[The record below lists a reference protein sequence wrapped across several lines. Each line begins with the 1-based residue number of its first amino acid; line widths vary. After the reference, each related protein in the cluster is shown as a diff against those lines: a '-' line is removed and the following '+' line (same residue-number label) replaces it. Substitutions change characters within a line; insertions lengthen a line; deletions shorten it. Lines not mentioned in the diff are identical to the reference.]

1 MEYLEKL
8 NPEQYQAVTT
18 KSKKVLV
25 IAGAGSGKTRVL
37 TNRIQ
42 YLLDNGVSKNE
53 IVAFTF
59 TNRAAMEMKYRLEK
73 YEFKNIHTFHSYCY
87 QILQFAK
94 DEIGFQ
100 KFDKI
105 ELAFE
110 EYELELLNKITKE
123 LNVKINPKS
132 LMQYI
137 SKRKNNLK
145 YEFKSVDEARIYNQV
160 YFKFQ
165 EYLMNKG
172 KIDFDDMISLVV
184 NNFDNISFKDAILD
198 ECKYVLVDEFQDTNQ
213 IQFDLVKKLSS
224 KYNNLF
230 CVGDQNQLI
239 YSFRSSDI
247 KIINDFKEE
256 ADETIYLNK
265 NYRSASNI
273 LESSNSLIKHNH
285 NLEGNI
291 YSDIPPKFKVTY
303 HELPDTSYQ
312 AWDVTNI
319 IKNLIDKGGYRPNE
333 IAVLFRN
340 NYQSTE
346 IEFELRKNKIPYT
359 LYGKMKFFKFEA
371 TKRMIALYQFL
382 DNPEDYILFR
392 QAVLID
398 QQLFDNMVEKY
409 ESNNIKLLDL
419 IIKLNNDKLSSLA
432 TKIKDLINNRNQYD
446 KSRLYEYMMTLLFDE
461 LTDKQQEYLRALKDI
476 IVNSESNKESEILD
490 DLLLNEGENKDE
502 MGVNLMTIHKAKGL
516 EFKCVF
522 IISVNDGIIPANLK
536 NEKDIKEE
544 RRILYVAMTRAKE
557 YLYLSSSNYHIING
571 LRKRL
576 NPSVFISEIN

>member
-18 KSKKVLV
+18 QSKKVLV

-42 YLLDNGVSKNE
+42 YLLDNGVNKNE

-59 TNRAAMEMKYRLEK
+59 TNRAAMEMKYRLTK
-73 YEFKNIHTFHSYCY
+73 YDFKNIYTFHSYCY
-87 QILQFAK
+87 QVLQFAK

-105 ELAFE
+105 TLATE
-110 EYELELLNKITKE
+110 DYELDLLNKIAND
-123 LNVKINPKS
+123 LNIKINPKS
-132 LMQYI
+132 LMQFI
-137 SKRKNNLK
+137 TKRKNNLK

-165 EYLMNKG
+165 ECLMNKG
-172 KIDFDDMISLVV
+172 KIDFDDMISLFV
-184 NNFDNISFKDAILD
+184 NNFDNISFKDALLD

-256 ADETIYLNK
+256 VDEIIYLNK

-273 LESSNSLIKHNH
+273 LESSNNLIKHNH

-291 YSDIPPKFKVTY
+291 YSDIPPKFKVIY

-359 LYGKMKFFKFEA
+359 LYGKMKFFKFET
-371 TKRMIALYQFL
+371 TKRMISLYQFL

-392 QAVLID
+392 QAVLVD
-398 QQLFDNMVEKY
+398 QQLFDNIVHKY
-409 ESNNIKLLDL
+409 EMNQTNLLDL
-419 IIKLNNDKLSSLA
+419 IISLNNNNVSTVAL
-432 TKIKDLINNRNQYD
+432 KIKELIKNRNQYD
-446 KSRLYEYMMTLLFDE
+446 KSRLYEYMMTMLFDN

-476 IVNSESNKESEILD
+476 IVNSESNNESDILD
-490 DLLLNEGENKDE
+490 NLLLNQGENENE

-522 IISVNDGIIPANLK
+522 IISVNDGIIPSNLK

-544 RRILYVAMTRAKE
+544 RRLLYVAMTRAKE
-557 YLYLSSSNYHIING
+557 YLYLSSADYHIING
-571 LRKRL
+571 MRKRL
-576 NPSVFISEIN
+576 RPSIFVTEIS

>member
-18 KSKKVLV
+18 QSKKVLV

-42 YLLDNGVSKNE
+42 YLLDNGVNKNE

-73 YEFKNIHTFHSYCY
+73 YEFKNIYTFHSYCY

-145 YEFKSVDEARIYNQV
+145 YEFKSVNEARIYNQV

-213 IQFDLVKKLSS
+213 VQFDLVKKLSS
-224 KYNNLF
+224 KYDNLF

-256 ADETIYLNK
+256 ADEIIYLYK

-273 LESSNSLIKHNH
+273 LESSNNLIKHNH
-285 NLEGNI
+285 NLAGKI

-319 IKNLIDKGGYRPNE
+319 ITNLIDKGGYRPNE

-398 QQLFDNMVEKY
+398 QQVFDNMVENY
-409 ESNNIKLLDL
+409 ESNNIKLLDS
-419 IIKLNNDKLSSLA
+419 IINLNNNKLSPLA
-432 TKIKDLINNRNQYD
+432 IKIKDLINNRNQYD
-446 KSRLYEYMMTLLFDE
+446 KSRLFEYMMTLLFDG
-461 LTDKQQEYLRALKDI
+461 LSDKQQEYLRALKDI

-490 DLLLNEGENKDE
+490 NLLLNGGENKDE

-544 RRILYVAMTRAKE
+544 RRLLYVAMTRAKE
-557 YLYLSSSNYHIING
+557 YLYLSSANYHIING
-571 LRKRL
+571 MRKRL
-576 NPSVFISEIN
+576 NSSVFVNEIN